1 MFSRRSFLTAAAAA
15 LAAPAALA
23 NAPQTSLRP
32 QARAAAGLGSG
43 AGVTQA
49 STTQASAATSL
60 ETLLAR
66 SDLSGQVA
74 CAVAEVTNGKELESH
89 AGEEALPPASVA
101 KALTALYALDS
112 LGADYRFTTRILT
125 TGTLSGGVLTGDLI
139 LAGGGDPML
148 NTDHLAQLAA
158 AMKKAGVREVRGGF
172 KVWDGALPRV
182 STIDAD
188 QPDHVGYSPAVAGIA
203 LNFNRVHF
211 EWKRAGTGWSV
222 TMDARTTK
230 YRPEVSMA
238 RMKVANRALPVYT
251 YADRNGADSWTVASQ
266 ALGKGGSRWLPV
278 RRPAEYAAD
287 VFRTMARAHG
297 VTLKAA
303 KPISSLPTATLLAQH
318 HSPPLDLML
327 KAMLKY
333 SNNLMAEMIGMTA
346 TGKRGKSPK
355 GLKDSAAEMSRW
367 ARAKY
372 GVSAIRMVD
381 HSGLGEASR
390 VAPHALLKV
399 LVAAYKTGS
408 LKPLLKSFP
417 MRDGNGR
424 IIKNH
429 PIEVAAKTGTLNFV
443 SGLGGFLT
451 TSSGTVLA
459 FAIFAADSKARARIS
474 RTERERPAGARSWNK
489 RAKRLQQQLIERW
502 GQSFGT

>member
-1 MFSRRSFLTAAAAA
+1 MEKKLIHTLLFCLMFCF
-15 LAAPAALA
+15 
-23 NAPQTSLRP
+23 
-32 QARAAAGLGSG
+32 GLVSC
-43 AGVTQA
+43 
-49 STTQASAATSL
+49 TTQKS
-60 ETLLAR
+60 TLDVSSEEKALF
-66 SDLSGQVA
+66 DSGDEEPVEIA
-74 CAVAEVTNGKELESH
+74 DD
-89 AGEEALPPASVA
+89 AGERALG
-101 KALTALYALDS
+101 L
-112 LGADYRFTTRILT
+112 
-125 TGTLSGGVLTGDLI
+125 
-139 LAGGGDPML
+139 M
-148 NTDHLAQLAA
+148 N
-158 AMKKAGVREVRGGF
+158 
-172 KVWDGALPRV
+172 
-182 STIDAD
+182 
-188 QPDHVGYSPAVAGIA
+188 
-203 LNFNRVHF
+203 
-211 EWKRAGTGWSV
+211 
-222 TMDARTTK
+222 
-230 YRPEVSMA
+230 RPE
-238 RMKVANRALPVYT
+238 
-251 YADRNGADSWTVASQ
+251 
-266 ALGKGGSRWLPV
+266 
-278 RRPAEYAAD
+278 
-287 VFRTMARAHG
+287 MARAHG
-297 VTLKAA
+297 IKLKAA
-303 KPISSLPTATLLAQH
+303 KRVSSLPTATLLAQH

-424 IIKNH
+424 IVKNH
-429 PIEVAAKTGTLNFV
+429 PIKVTAKTGTLNFV

>member
-1 MFSRRSFLTAAAAA
+1 MLTRRFFLSSAVAA

-23 NAPQTSLRP
+23 NAPKTSLRP
-32 QARAAAGLGSG
+32 LGRAASGLGPQGG
-43 AGVTQA
+43 AAQVNPTR
-49 STTQASAATSL
+49 SL
-60 ETLLAR
+60 KALLAR
-66 SDLSGQVA
+66 SGLSGQVA
-74 CAVAEVTNGKELESH
+74 CAVAEVKTGQELESH
-89 AGEEALPPASVA
+89 GGEEALPPASVA

-112 LGADYRFTTRILT
+112 LGANYRFTTRVLAA
-125 TGTLSGGVLTGDLI
+125 GTVSGGVLKGDLI

-158 AMKKAGVREVRGGF
+158 ALKKAGIREVRGAF

-182 STIDAD
+182 QTIDKG

-211 EWKRAGTGWSV
+211 EWKRAGNSWSIN
-222 TMDARTTK
+222 MDARTTK

-251 YADRNGADSWTVASQ
+251 YADRNGTDSWTVASQ

-278 RRPAEYAAD
+278 RRPADYAGD

-297 VTLKAA
+297 IKLKAA
-303 KPISSLPTATLLAQH
+303 KRISSLPTATVIAQH
-318 HSPPLDLML
+318 HSPPLDMML
-327 KAMLKY
+327 KAMLKF

-346 TGKRGKSPK
+346 TAKRGKPPK
-355 GLKDSAAEMSRW
+355 GLKESAAEMSRW
-367 ARAKY
+367 VRTKY
-372 GVSAIRMVD
+372 GVNTVKMVD

-390 VAPHALLKV
+390 VAPRAMLKV
-399 LVAAYKTGS
+399 LVAAYKAGN
-408 LKPLLKSFP
+408 LKSLLKSFP
-417 MRDGNGR
+417 MRDANGR
-424 IIKNH
+424 VLKNH
-429 PIEVAAKTGTLNFV
+429 PIKVAAKTGTLNFV

-459 FAIFAADSKARARIS
+459 FTIFAADTKARARIS
-474 RTERERPAGARSWNK
+474 RAERERPQGARSWNK
-489 RAKRLQQQLIERW
+489 KAKRLQQQLIERW
-502 GQSFGT
+502 GQSYGT

>member
-1 MFSRRSFLTAAAAA
+1 MFSRRSFLSAAAAA

-23 NAPQTSLRP
+23 NAPKTSLRP
-32 QARAAAGLGSG
+32 QARAAVGLRSG
-43 AGVTQA
+43 AGSAQSNAA
-49 STTQASAATSL
+49 SSL
-60 ETLLAR
+60 KALLAR
-66 SDLSGQVA
+66 SGLSGQIG
-74 CAVAEVTNGKELESH
+74 CAVAEVANGKELEAH
-89 AGEEALPPASVA
+89 AGAEALPPASVA
-101 KALTALYALDS
+101 KALTALYALDT
-112 LGADYRFTTRILT
+112 LGANYRFTTRVLAA
-125 TGTLSGGVLTGDLI
+125 GTVTGGVLKGDLI
-139 LAGGGDPML
+139 LAGGGDPLL

-158 AMKKAGVREVRGGF
+158 ALKKAGIREVRGAF

-182 STIDAD
+182 RTIDAG
-188 QPDHVGYSPAVAGIA
+188 QPDQVGYSPAVAGIA

-211 EWKRAGTGWSV
+211 EWKRAGNSWTV
-222 TMDARTTK
+222 NMDARTEK

-238 RMKVANRALPVYT
+238 RMKIANRSLPVYT
-251 YADRNGADSWTVASQ
+251 YADRNGADQWTVASQ
-266 ALGKGGSRWLPV
+266 ALGKGGARWLPV
-278 RRPAEYAAD
+278 RRPAAYAAD

-297 VTLKAA
+297 IKLKAA
-303 KPISSLPTATLLAQH
+303 KQISSLPTATLLAQH

-346 TGKRGKSPK
+346 TSKRGKRPK

-367 ARAKY
+367 ARTKY
-372 GVSAIRMVD
+372 GASSIRMVD

-390 VAPHALLKV
+390 VAPNAMLKV

-424 IIKNH
+424 VIKSH
-429 PIEVAAKTGTLNFV
+429 PIKVAAKTGTLNFV

-459 FAIFAADSKARARIS
+459 FAIFAADTKARARIS
-474 RTERERPAGARSWNK
+474 RAERERPQGARSWNK
-489 RAKRLQQQLIERW
+489 KAKRLQQQLIERW
-502 GQSFGT
+502 GQSYGT

>member
-1 MFSRRSFLTAAAAA
+1 MFSRRFFLSAAAAA

-23 NAPQTSLRP
+23 NAPKTSLRP
-32 QARAAAGLGSG
+32 QARASVGLGSG
-43 AGVTQA
+43 GAAA
-49 STTQASAATSL
+49 SRASAAGSL
-60 ETLLAR
+60 ETFLAR

-74 CAVAEVTNGKELESH
+74 CAVAEVTSGKELESH
-89 AGEEALPPASVA
+89 AGEEELPPASVA

-112 LGADYRFTTRILT
+112 LGADYRFTTQILS
-125 TGTLSGGVLTGDLI
+125 TGTLSGGVLKGDLI

-158 AMKKAGVREVRGGF
+158 ALKKAGVREVRGGF
-172 KVWDGALPRV
+172 MVWDGALPRI

-211 EWKRAGTGWSV
+211 EWKRAGKSWSV
-222 TMDARTTK
+222 AMDARTTK
-230 YRPEVSMA
+230 YRPGVSMA

-251 YADRNGADSWTVASQ
+251 YADRNGKDSWTVASQ

-278 RRPAEYAAD
+278 RRPADYAAD

-297 VTLKAA
+297 IKLKAA
-303 KPISSLPTATLLAQH
+303 KRVSSLPTATLLAQH

-346 TGKRGKSPK
+346 TAKRGKRPR

-367 ARAKY
+367 VRAKY
-372 GVSAIRMVD
+372 GVSAIHMVD

-390 VAPHALLKV
+390 VAPNALLKV
-399 LVAAYKTGS
+399 LVTAYKAGR

-424 IIKNH
+424 IVKNH
-429 PIEVAAKTGTLNFV
+429 PIKVTAKTGTLNFV
-443 SGLGGFLT
+443 SGLGGFLA

-459 FAIFAADSKARARIS
+459 FVIFAADTKARARIS
-474 RTERERPAGARSWNK
+474 RAERERPAGARSWNK

-502 GQSFGT
+502 GQSYGT